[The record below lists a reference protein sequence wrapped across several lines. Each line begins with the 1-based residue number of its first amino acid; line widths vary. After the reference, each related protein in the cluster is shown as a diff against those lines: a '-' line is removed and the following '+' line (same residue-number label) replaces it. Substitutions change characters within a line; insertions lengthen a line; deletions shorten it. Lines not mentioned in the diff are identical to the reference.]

1 MAGCPGGFE
10 LVTAGAYFGWVRSPG
25 DEPTADVVRRLV
37 VEHDVL
43 TIPGTAFTPTD
54 EHMIRFSFANLVSDE
69 IAELG
74 RRLAQWHR

>member
-1 MAGCPGGFE
+1 M
-10 LVTAGAYFGWVRSPG
+10 VTSGAYFGWVRAPG
-25 DEPTADVVRRLV
+25 SEPTVDIVRRLV

-54 EHMIRFSFANLVSDE
+54 ERMIRFSFANLASDE

-74 RRLAQWHR
+74 RRLAEWR